1 MTRKYT
7 LTMKPENL
15 NSFLTG
21 KPLFIKPKAIISR
34 EISFYAFYLGND
46 IVYKINYLS
55 LGGFNKTSSETIN

>member
-21 KPLFIKPKAIISR
+21 KPLFIKPKAIVSGDKPKNLKNLILYR
-34 EISFYAFYLGND
+34 KRPNH
-46 IVYKINYLS
+46 
-55 LGGFNKTSSETIN
+55 

>member
-1 MTRKYT
+1 MMTRKYT

-15 NSFLTG
+15 KSFLTG

-55 LGGFNKTSSETIN
+55 LGGFN